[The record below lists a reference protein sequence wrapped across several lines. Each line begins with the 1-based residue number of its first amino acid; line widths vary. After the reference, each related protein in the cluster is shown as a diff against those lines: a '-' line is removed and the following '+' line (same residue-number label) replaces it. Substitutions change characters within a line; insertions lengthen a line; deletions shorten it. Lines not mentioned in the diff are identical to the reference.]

1 MIACQREQGLTSASS
16 PKSLSHKPAH
26 LCHLLPY
33 GRAWSICLW
42 MGMSCTGPQSWLKLD
57 KKPGCRALDS
67 LLTLFLCALCCK
79 HPTQRRQVGIVS
91 SAFYWEEEGTL
102 PSPLFKKKI
111 LPSLSLK
118 GFGNRRDLSLYVS
131 QLHKKSK
138 YPVFQNLS
146 S

>member
-1 MIACQREQGLTSASS
+1 MTSASS

-26 LCHLLPY
+26 FCHLLPY
-33 GRAWSICLW
+33 GRAWPICLW
-42 MGMSCTGPQSWLKLD
+42 MGMSCTGPQSWLKPD

-67 LLTLFLCALCCK
+67 LLTLFFLCLVLQTSHPEEASRNRELCLLLGRGRD
-79 HPTQRRQVGIVS
+79 PPFS
-91 SAFYWEEEGTL
+91 TL
-102 PSPLFKKKI
+102 QEKI